1 MSKNLMNST
10 GSSSGSPKAIRSG
23 NFPKSQAIAHPSS
36 NVLKITG
43 LNKHRQSNRI
53 IQRSSTSSTTA
64 LTSIKTDVLSAS
76 WMPKIKE
83 SYQISMPIK
92 KALRVSTLG
101 SWVFGQRVLIPDS
114 PLWTGRKPPC
124 SPSERPG
131 RRTVY
136 SVVSTTS
143 SMKGWGGLGP
153 TLKLMPAKNF
163 AIFLE
168 ISATLN
174 LSKSETSLLEP
185 IKSGLI
191 NTKALSNLCQERL

>member
-114 PLWTGRKPPC
+114 PLWTGR
-124 SPSERPG
+124 
-131 RRTVY
+131 RTVY